1 MVYSVLLWAYVAGEK
16 QSLRGEIA
24 LLTTSSGLFAL
35 YDNALSSGI
44 FSEDEYGSISTSLE
58 TTSTRIA
65 IFSNHLF
72 ADLSKVDINKMSP
85 LVPYS
90 LYQAAILQHRL
101 LTRTGEATYQVNLAS
116 LKMILGNFRK
126 RWLVAGE

>member
-1 MVYSVLLWAYVAGEK
+1 MLLWAYVAGDEH
-16 QSLRGEIA
+16 SLRPDNS

-44 FSEDEYGSISTSLE
+44 YSEDEYDAISTSLE
-58 TTSTRIA
+58 STSTRIA
-65 IFSNHLF
+65 VFSNRLF
-72 ADLSKVDINKMSP
+72 ADVSKVDINKMSP

-101 LTRTGEATYQVNLAS
+101 FVRTGETNYQANLAS

-126 RWLVAGE
+126 RWLIAGK